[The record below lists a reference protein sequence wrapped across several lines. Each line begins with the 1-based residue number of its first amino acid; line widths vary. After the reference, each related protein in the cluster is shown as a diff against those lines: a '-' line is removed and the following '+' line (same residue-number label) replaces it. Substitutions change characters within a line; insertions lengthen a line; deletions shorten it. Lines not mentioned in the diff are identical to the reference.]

1 MSYETMKK
9 VVSSLGEHSTVLN
22 CAFVNGVLYNALVS
36 LNKSCENGNSVFVQ
50 HPLQSA
56 VHMFAGGATMVLGAR
71 CASWLFGDNQKTNF
85 VMSSLLCASSAAFL
99 TRSMFRKKNRVSV
112 SVTTVTVTQ
121 ANPATSK
128 PNEPVQHTESVKHV
142 EPVQQTEPVKH
153 VEPVQQTE
161 PVKHDNDSKESDSD
175 NDMNQER

>member
-9 VVSSLGEHSTVLN
+9 VVSSLGERSIVLN

-56 VHMFAGGATMVLGAR
+56 VHMFAGGATMVVGAR
-71 CASWLFGDNQKTNF
+71 CASWLFGDNKKTNF
-85 VMSSLLCASSAAFL
+85 VMSSLLCASSVAFL

-112 SVTTVTVTQ
+112 SVTTVTVTH
-121 ANPATSK
+121 ANPATSE

-153 VEPVQQTE
+153 
-161 PVKHDNDSKESDSD
+161 DNDSKEPDSDSD
-175 NDMNQER
+175 NDTNQES